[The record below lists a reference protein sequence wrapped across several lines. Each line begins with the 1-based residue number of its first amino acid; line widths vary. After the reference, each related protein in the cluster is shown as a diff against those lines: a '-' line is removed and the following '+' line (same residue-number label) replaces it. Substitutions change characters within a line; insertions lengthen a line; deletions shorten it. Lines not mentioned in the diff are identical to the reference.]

1 MSRGIF
7 DYFGVFHWFARIGLP
22 MTRCCLGES
31 ARLARG
37 VRQPDRVG
45 VVMQLV

>member
-1 MSRGIF
+1 MKRRS
-7 DYFGVFHWFARIGLP
+7 
-22 MTRCCLGES
+22 LGES